1 MLGLGSGGHSLDLS
15 TGIWSK
21 RWVSDCFS
29 PTMESKRPAGPYSN
43 SVLAL
48 LRMAVYHNF
57 VKRVPF
63 FVLPAHVWCFCS
75 PCEGGGQAGM
85 FLPGTDFLAYKEL
98 LRPHQPQHYLLAR
111 RRQRGAC
118 RLRVGMGNGSGGY
131 IALLLCLFL
140 FVKSTQQS
148 RANPLDF
155 GGFSSGYFHCY
166 CFYSWSFEQAAFP
179 SFVQ

>member
-75 PCEGGGQAGM
+75 PCEGGPSRDVFTRHRLSCIQRTFATTSASTLFARQTALERGM
-85 FLPGTDFLAYKEL
+85 SSEGWDGKREWGLHSAVTLPFFCLSRAHNRAERTPLILGDF
-98 LRPHQPQHYLLAR
+98 P
-111 RRQRGAC
+111 
-118 RLRVGMGNGSGGY
+118 RVIS
-131 IALLLCLFL
+131 LSLFL
-140 FVKSTQQS
+140 FLV
-148 RANPLDF
+148 L
-155 GGFSSGYFHCY
+155 
-166 CFYSWSFEQAAFP
+166 
-179 SFVQ
+179 